1 MYPSW
6 TNASD
11 FRDTKERFGTVALH
25 DETLA
30 AAVAE
35 ASKRISRKEKD
46 ADEQNIDIDRVKLT
60 RDQRYMAKATGTDL
74 PFLPFPSGHRGE
86 RENKLFSR
94 LILQSRLTDDEMVH
108 EWAKHVDG
116 IHIFPKLPVHIR
128 IHREEWE
135 RNQRIRDALE
145 KNRAGIG
152 RLRELNAATNTR
164 TNAIDA
170 AATSN
175 ATVPVNAGTGEQTA
189 WLPPQMPTM
198 MPAPKAN
205 ARSVSAATIVGGTR
219 IGLASTDEVKRAVK
233 KRHGDRGKDKQPRKK
248 RRATCSRCQQH
259 QPNEEER
266 DPMCKGRG
274 GSKHCEHYD
283 EYGNIL

>member
-1 MYPSW
+1 MAHSCTPVGQMHR
-6 TNASD
+6 T
-11 FRDTKERFGTVALH
+11 L
-25 DETLA
+25 ETQKNDL
-30 AAVAE
+30 VRLL
-35 ASKRISRKEKD
+35 SM
-46 ADEQNIDIDRVKLT
+46 T
-60 RDQRYMAKATGTDL
+60 RPLLL

-94 LILQSRLTDDEMVH
+94 LILQSRLIDDEMAH

-189 WLPPQMPTM
+189 WLPPQMPTRM
-198 MPAPKAN
+198 LHVAPTA

-219 IGLASTDEVKRAVK
+219 IGLGSPPDTTTSTNHIN
-233 KRHGDRGKDKQPRKK
+233 RHYIP
-248 RRATCSRCQQH
+248 TPPS
-259 QPNEEER
+259 
-266 DPMCKGRG
+266 
-274 GSKHCEHYD
+274 
-283 EYGNIL
+283 

>member
-1 MYPSW
+1 
-6 TNASD
+6 
-11 FRDTKERFGTVALH
+11 
-25 DETLA
+25 
-30 AAVAE
+30 
-35 ASKRISRKEKD
+35 
-46 ADEQNIDIDRVKLT
+46 
-60 RDQRYMAKATGTDL
+60 
-74 PFLPFPSGHRGE
+74 
-86 RENKLFSR
+86 
-94 LILQSRLTDDEMVH
+94 
-108 EWAKHVDG
+108 
-116 IHIFPKLPVHIR
+116 
-128 IHREEWE
+128 
-135 RNQRIRDALE
+135 
-145 KNRAGIG
+145 
-152 RLRELNAATNTR
+152 
-164 TNAIDA
+164 
-170 AATSN
+170 
-175 ATVPVNAGTGEQTA
+175 
-189 WLPPQMPTM
+189 MPTM